1 MTKFYQV
8 NTTAFNLKLKLKSK
22 STKIIWYITNIQKD
36 QITILSK
43 NTHKNIHELTILS
56 SSNTPELTSILK
68 KLKQPHS
75 TIDLSNK
82 NSYSLNPPKLIVI

>member
-1 MTKFYQV
+1 MTNFYQV
-8 NTTAFNLKLKLKSK
+8 NTTAFKSKLKLKNK

-43 NTHKNIHELTILS
+43 HPHKNIHELTILS
-56 SSNTPELTSILK
+56 RSNNPEITSILK
-68 KLKQPHS
+68 KPKQPHS

-82 NSYSLNPPKLIVI
+82 NLF